1 MSQAT
6 SQNTLLYSSCLFA
19 THTYMFIFL
28 SLSRYLA
35 DKQSYVENSKALLA
49 LKYQAHFR
57 LIFQRELL
65 LTYVHVNKKC
75 TTRSLSEQGHG
86 LRAPGVHEK
95 KYFD

>member
-1 MSQAT
+1 
-6 SQNTLLYSSCLFA
+6 
-19 THTYMFIFL
+19 MFIFL

-35 DKQSYVENSKALLA
+35 DKQSYIENSKAWLA

-65 LTYVHVNKKC
+65 LTYIHVNKKC
-75 TTRSLSEQGHG
+75 ITRSLLEQGHG

-95 KYFD
+95 KIF